1 MKYSINKSL
10 LLESVFSD
18 EISDNQHDQSR
29 HDAIMR
35 NHQEAQESQV
45 AHQNVDAL
53 RHALPVP
60 REIDRAHQPAYQ
72 GVPNIGQNFLNKF
85 NVIASKFR

>member
-18 EISDNQHDQSR
+18 EVSDDQSR

-35 NHQEAQESQV
+35 NHQEAQESQEV
-45 AHQNVDAL
+45 HQNRDAL

-60 REIDRAHQPAYQ
+60 REIDRVHQPAYQ
-72 GVPNIGQNFLNKF
+72 GVSNIGQNFLSKF
-85 NVIASKFR
+85 NAIASKFR

>member
-18 EISDNQHDQSR
+18 EVPDDQSK

-35 NHQEAQESQV
+35 NHQEV
-45 AHQNVDAL
+45 HQNRDAL

-60 REIDRAHQPAYQ
+60 REIDRVHQPAYQ
-72 GVPNIGQNFLNKF
+72 GVPNIGQNFLNRF
-85 NVIASKFR
+85 NAIASKFR

>member
-18 EISDNQHDQSR
+18 EVSDDQSR

-35 NHQEAQESQV
+35 NHQGAQESQEV
-45 AHQNVDAL
+45 HQNIDAL
-53 RHALPVP
+53 RHALHVP
-60 REIDRAHQPAYQ
+60 REIDRVHQPAYQ

-85 NVIASKFR
+85 NAIASKFR